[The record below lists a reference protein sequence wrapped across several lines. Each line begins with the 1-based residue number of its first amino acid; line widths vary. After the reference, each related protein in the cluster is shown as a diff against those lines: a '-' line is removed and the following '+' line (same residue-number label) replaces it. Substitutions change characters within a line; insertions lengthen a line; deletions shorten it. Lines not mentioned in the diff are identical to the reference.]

1 MDWGLPMAQVK
12 VHSGKSIV
20 SHKSV
25 IEATSESLKAS
36 NSSAERS
43 ESKGKFSNSNF
54 LKGNVRIAGGVM
66 HVEYLWLMLF
76 EFLACILTWM
86 FTISRNTVDSSVF
99 LNSLTFSLLGV
110 LSMLAM
116 GLYDNRQRNRYIGVF
131 TRIVT
136 AHILSAFFISVIMY
150 SHFGVAIDYLP
161 VTLSL
166 IFLVMLFSATRA
178 IFERYVDGCVLRK
191 RILVLGTGSRA
202 TTIEKLRRKSDR
214 RGFELLG
221 FVASKGCQNCYVTPD
236 RLIAVGDVCQYSLN
250 NHVDEIVVALD
261 DRRHG
266 LPTEQ
271 LLDCRMSGIEITE
284 DLDFFERESG
294 LIQLDLIKSSWL
306 IHTKGFSNNYLR
318 YLEKRGLDII
328 GSMIL
333 GVISSPF
340 MLLTAIAIKFE
351 CGLRSPVFYTQ
362 KRVGRDG
369 DLFTIYKF
377 RSMCFDAENQGEVQW
392 ASANDQRVTKVG
404 RVIRKYRLDELPQL
418 WNILI
423 GDMSLVG
430 PRPERP
436 EFVRSLDELNPFYND
451 RHRVA
456 PGLTGW
462 AQLSYP
468 YGASNEDS
476 IEKLKYDLYYIKN
489 QGFFLDLYILLQTAE
504 VVLFKKGAR

>member
-1 MDWGLPMAQVK
+1 
-12 VHSGKSIV
+12 VHSKKKVASHERRIEPFTV
-20 SHKSV
+20 S
-25 IEATSESLKAS
+25 
-36 NSSAERS
+36 SSTLGRTKT
-43 ESKGKFSNSNF
+43 KGKYSTSHF
-54 LKGNVRIAGGVM
+54 LRGNVRIAGGVM

-76 EFLACILTWM
+76 EFLVGILAWM
-86 FTISRNTVDSSVF
+86 FVTSSDTSDSSVF
-99 LNSLTFSLLGV
+99 LNSLVFSALGIV
-110 LSMLAM
+110 SMLAM

-136 AHILSAFFISVIMY
+136 AHVFSA
-150 SHFGVAIDYLP
+150 
-161 VTLSL
+161 SL
-166 IFLVMLFSATRA
+166 IFLVIYSRSGVDVSYLPVALTLTFIMLFFSGARA
-178 IFERYVDGCVLRK
+178 IFERYIDGCVLRK
-191 RILVLGTGSRA
+191 RILVLGTGKRA
-202 TTIEKLRRKSDR
+202 KTIEKLRRKSDR

-221 FVASKGCQNCYVTPD
+221 FVASKGCQNCYVKPEK
-236 RLIAVGDVCQYSLN
+236 LIDATDVCQYSLAN
-250 NHVDEIVVALD
+250 YIDEIVVALD

-294 LIQLDLIKSSWL
+294 LIQLDLIKASWL

-318 YLEKRGLDII
+318 HLEKRGLDIL
-328 GSMIL
+328 GSMVL
-333 GVISSPF
+333 GFVFSPF
-340 MLLTAIAIKFE
+340 MLLTALAIKLE
-351 CGLRSPVFYTQ
+351 CGLNSPVFYTQ
-362 KRVGRDG
+362 KRVGRAG
-369 DLFTIYKF
+369 EIFTIYKF
-377 RSMCFDAENQGEVQW
+377 RSMCFNAESRGEVQW
-392 ASANDQRVTKVG
+392 ASPNDRRITEVG

-436 EFVRSLDELNPFYND
+436 EFVSTLDKLNPFYSD

-489 QGFFLDLYILLQTAE
+489 QGLFLDLYILLQTAE

>member
-1 MDWGLPMAQVK
+1 MAQVK
-12 VHSGKSIV
+12 VYSAKNIVNHEDRVEIHRDSDSTLINTQIKEKYSTSHS
-20 SHKSV
+20 
-25 IEATSESLKAS
+25 
-36 NSSAERS
+36 
-43 ESKGKFSNSNF
+43 
-54 LKGNVRIAGGVM
+54 LKGNIRIAGGVM
-66 HVEYLWLMLF
+66 HVEYLWLMLL
-76 EFLACILTWM
+76 EFSVCTLAWM
-86 FTISRNTVDSSVF
+86 FTISRNTSESSVF
-99 LNSLTFSLLGV
+99 LNSLVFSLLV
-110 LSMLAM
+110 IVSMLAM

-131 TRIVT
+131 TRIVA
-136 AHILSAFFISVIMY
+136 AHLLSALLVCLVIY
-150 SHFGVAIDYLP
+150 SNFGVEVDYLP
-161 VTLSL
+161 VIFSL
-166 IFLVMLFSATRA
+166 IFLMVFFSAVRA
-178 IFERYVDGCVLRK
+178 VFERYVDGCVLRK

-236 RLIAVGDVCQYSLN
+236 KLISTDDVCQYSLAN
-250 NHVDEIVVALD
+250 NIDEIVVALD

-294 LIQLDLIKSSWL
+294 LIQLDLIKSSWI
-306 IHTKGFSNNYLR
+306 IHAKGFSNNYIR
-318 YLEKRGLDII
+318 HLEKRGLDII
-328 GSMIL
+328 GSIIL
-333 GVISSPF
+333 GVIFSPF
-340 MLLTAIAIKFE
+340 MLLTAIAIKLE
-351 CGLRSPVFYTQ
+351 CGLNSPVYYTQ
-362 KRVGRDG
+362 KRVGRVG
-369 DLFTIYKF
+369 KVFTIYKF
-377 RSMCFDAENQGEVQW
+377 RSMCFDAEDRGEVQW
-392 ASANDQRVTKVG
+392 ATPNDRRVTKVG
-404 RVIRKYRLDELPQL
+404 RVIRKYRLDEVPQL

-436 EFVRSLDELNPFYND
+436 EFVSELNGLNPFYSD

-489 QGFFLDLYILLQTAE
+489 QGVFLDLYILLQTAE